1 MKVCIFLAKMSHL
14 PLLMSMFPGKIFL
27 TADDI
32 ARVMNYSKG
41 HVYNL
46 SSAKKLPFKLDDH
59 GDKIQVSIVAM
70 GKYLDS
76 KLEAPVS
83 SAEISK
89 PVPTLIRKRGR
100 PRNNVSKLQLAFQAQ
115 LSLAIIREEVESVF
129 RDVSESIHSIQL
141 NDDEISCE
149 EKIEIIKRDFSLSV
163 TEGRSSLFQSILRL
177 GLKKNES
184 VKVPVEKI

>member
-1 MKVCIFLAKMSHL
+1 
-14 PLLMSMFPGKIFL
+14 MFPGKIFL

-83 SAEISK
+83 SAEIAK

-129 RDVSESIHSIQL
+129 RDVSESITA
-141 NDDEISCE
+141 
-149 EKIEIIKRDFSLSV
+149 FSLMTTKSHV
-163 TEGRSSLFQSILRL
+163 KKKLKSLNGIFHCL
-177 GLKKNES
+177 
-184 VKVPVEKI
+184 